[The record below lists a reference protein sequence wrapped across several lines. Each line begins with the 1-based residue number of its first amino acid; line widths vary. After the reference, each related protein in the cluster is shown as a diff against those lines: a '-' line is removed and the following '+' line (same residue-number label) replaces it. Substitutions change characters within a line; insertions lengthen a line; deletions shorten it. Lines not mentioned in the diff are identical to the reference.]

1 MAYIV
6 AEDLYYR
13 YPGSRDWSLKDV
25 TIRIGKG
32 RIVVAGDTGSGK
44 STLLRALAGVLESVY
59 GGELRGRI
67 EGLGNI
73 VMVPQNFDAYILL
86 PTPRQEIGYI
96 LENRGLP
103 VQEVEGEVYR
113 LADLLGIRSVLD
125 RPVDSLSMGERQR
138 VAVASALA
146 MEPDVLLLDEPLAY
160 VDPGSIEDVL
170 EAVSE
175 YGVDSIV
182 VAEHRLYW
190 LRGWFQR
197 IVVMED
203 GYIIHDGPPEGAM
216 PGIPLHLRIQLMGVD
231 DIEAIGRAKGCLS
244 QEP

>member
-6 AEDLYYR
+6 AEGLYYR
-13 YPGSRDWSLKDV
+13 YPGSSDWSLKDV
-25 TIRIGKG
+25 TIRISKG

-44 STLLRALAGVLESVY
+44 STLLRALAGILEGVY
-59 GGELRGRI
+59 GGELKGRV
-67 EGLGNI
+67 ERLGNI

-86 PTPRQEIGYI
+86 PTPRQEIAYM

-103 VQEVEGEVYR
+103 LQEVEGEVYR
-113 LADLLGIRSVLD
+113 IAGILGIKDVLD

-146 MEPDVLLLDEPLAY
+146 VEPDVLLLDEPLAY
-160 VDPGSIEDVL
+160 VDPGSIQGVL
-170 EAVSE
+170 GAVDE

-190 LRGWFQR
+190 LRGWLRR

-216 PGIPLHLRIQLMGVD
+216 PGIPLHLRLQLMEVD
-231 DIEAIGRAKGCLS
+231 DIEAIGRAKRCLS